1 MSAFVTNFE
10 ATIVCMPE
18 FETPIPEISIAAP
31 AYNEAEG
38 IEAVV
43 REWCEVLRGKDFA
56 FEVVICNDG
65 SSDGTDEVL
74 ERLRN
79 DVPELRAVG
88 GATNRGYGSAVS
100 TAIAACRGRYIA
112 TIDSDGQFDPC
123 DIASMHRLL
132 VEQKADGVNG
142 IRDKKNDTWLRV
154 AADRALNLIV
164 RLLFGTRLRDTNCA
178 LKLIE
183 RSKLQSLELLASGF
197 PLPTEICLR
206 LEEANARLIET
217 TILHRERLAGE
228 SKLAV
233 WSTGLRMLSFLLY
246 LRREFRL
253 RRRGILQNRR
263 SPDC

>member
-1 MSAFVTNFE
+1 
-10 ATIVCMPE
+10 MPE
-18 FETPIPEISIAAP
+18 PERPSPEISLAAP

-43 REWCEVLRGKDFA
+43 REWCEVLRGEGLT
-56 FEVVICNDG
+56 FEIVICNDG
-65 SSDGTDEVL
+65 SSDGTGEIL
-74 ERLRN
+74 EQLRE
-79 DVPELRAVG
+79 DVPELQSVG
-88 GATNRGYGSAVS
+88 GSTNRGYGSAVS

-112 TIDSDGQFDPC
+112 TIDSDGQFDPR
-123 DIASMHRLL
+123 DIAPMHNMLIA
-132 VEQKADGVNG
+132 QQADGVNG
-142 IRDKKNDTWLRV
+142 IRGKKNDTWLRV
-154 AADRALNLIV
+154 IADRALNLIV
-164 RLLFGTRLRDTNCA
+164 RILFGTRLKDTNCA

-183 RSKLQSLELLASGF
+183 RNHLQALDLQASGF

-206 LEEANARLIET
+206 LEEANAKLIET
-217 TILHRERLAGE
+217 TIQHRERLAGE

-263 SPDC
+263 SPVR